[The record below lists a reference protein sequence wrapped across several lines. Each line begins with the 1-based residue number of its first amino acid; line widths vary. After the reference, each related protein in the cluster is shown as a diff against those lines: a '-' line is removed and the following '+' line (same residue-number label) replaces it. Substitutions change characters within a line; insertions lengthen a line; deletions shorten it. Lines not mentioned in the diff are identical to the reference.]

1 MMVDKPTKQ
10 TKPTKPTGA
19 VRKPLTIRTML
30 ILTAVFAS
38 TAASF
43 GYLWRASSG
52 DGQEV
57 GQFVIMTAMMPL
69 LILVG
74 AYWTLKIAR
83 RLTR

>member
-1 MMVDKPTKQ
+1 MV
-10 TKPTKPTGA
+10 
-19 VRKPLTIRTML
+19 
-30 ILTAVFAS
+30 LTAVFAS

-52 DGQEV
+52 DGEEI

-74 AYWTLKIAR
+74 AYWSLKIAR
-83 RLTR
+83 GFTR

>member
-1 MMVDKPTKQ
+1 MTSDVNKLPKPA
-10 TKPTKPTGA
+10 PA
-19 VRKPLTIRTML
+19 RRKPLTIRAIMV
-30 ILTAVFAS
+30 LTAVFAS

-52 DGQEV
+52 DGEEI

-83 RLTR
+83 RMTR

>member
-1 MMVDKPTKQ
+1 MDANKPTQ
-10 TKPTKPTGA
+10 AAGPR
-19 VRKPLTIRTML
+19 RKPLTIRTMMV
-30 ILTAVFAS
+30 LTAVFAS

-43 GYLWRASSG
+43 GYLYRASNG
-52 DGQEV
+52 NGEEI

-83 RLTR
+83 QLTR

>member
-1 MMVDKPTKQ
+1 MTNDVKKPP
-10 TKPTKPTGA
+10 KPA
-19 VRKPLTIRTML
+19 RARQKPLTIRTIMV
-30 ILTAVFAS
+30 LTAVFAS

-43 GYLWRASSG
+43 GYLWRASNG
-52 DGQEV
+52 DGEEI

-83 RLTR
+83 QLTR